1 MPAFSGWRSRDTPH
15 EEGGR
20 ARSSENILSLLH
32 KRMLR
37 CFKRRLSIGHTP
49 SGVAPS
55 LPANQPQR
63 RHEKGEE
70 CTHFFSFP
78 HIMGLPRCDWDAGSP
93 SSVSCPLLETS
104 ACTYMTVRP
113 KPRRKGRTRLSFSPS
128 PRVSVFLPPFSRARR
143 SVGPQSSF
151 SAEQSDAKLPLP
163 LFPSSSLSKT
173 TNARSSSSNGDASW
187 ATALAFAVC
196 GCAIPEDD
204 ARDAGGGQE
213 CPFVFSQGELEADG
227 EQEDFWSVPALIQS
241 EPASARKAPEESG
254 RPRSSASL
262 SSVGNATPRDITEGE
277 AEETGEAEKDDVK
290 DNPEGG
296 NKDEAEWKQTQLRD
310 RFALQSVSE
319 QCSCQHRPQFGEHL
333 RRGKNPRRQWVGT
346 VDGGGHSKRVPL
358 RAKRVLQECRIDP
371 QVGLERDP
379 SLPIDRPHQNG
390 PQPGT
395 GTPTGN
401 RTDPVEQAT
410 DPQRGAANL
419 FTSLRVNPCVM
430 ALNCRSLSAPQAW
443 CRQPLASS
451 SLSSSAPAFCESA
464 TPPVLERD
472 RKHRTAASHADY
484 DSTSTPSAGG
494 NQVPHSSI
502 LVDRYGMSSQV
513 IQPEKDGE
521 EPGDHRPKER
531 EPDRRTFS
539 QHMSDLVFLFKTP
552 LFMATPED
560 LDIREGEKGPA
571 GLGSVTLRAT
581 QVLTT
586 QMEELAQVT
595 HQLVSWLRPTVPDSW
610 TSRGALFAVNERRPT
625 DAEGS
630 DSYVE
635 TVFRTRAAVLR
646 FVRSM
651 FYLMVAAADYKLTSN
666 RVDRVSRQ
674 LTALREERK
683 RLRERLG
690 ARERQA
696 REANTSVASLRGL
709 AIPEANSEKALLQK
723 ARGDAGQSELT
734 GIKTEPARDAS
745 GSLLTGGGRC
755 ALPTSSLVSSTEQTL
770 SFFCESESETT
781 HPGGDSSN
789 SWIASAISAYVD
801 ASSHPPRGSMETR
814 LGELAAEIEALINR
828 RKELLSGVHDR
839 CARRL
844 LHVCRCHGGLYTKLG
859 QYVATMTH
867 IIPAA
872 YTEHLR
878 TLHDDA
884 ARTPWPLVAR
894 LVATELGAPIE
905 DVFLFFNQE
914 AVAAASLAQVHRARL
929 RDGREVAV
937 KVQRPR
943 LREQMRDDLK
953 TVEIMMRVVSW
964 AFPDFEFRWLLPEF
978 RQNMRQETDFR
989 QEAYNAMRLRWL
1001 FRHQSEVYVPWVDW
1015 ERTTE
1020 RVMTMEFVRG
1030 LKVTDPPEAVERE
1043 LGVNQEDIARLVM
1056 RVFADMLFVH
1066 GFVHCDPHPG
1076 NLFVRVM
1083 PDDGEAQGEG
1093 ASSGITRHHSPSARH
1108 LAELPSIARQF
1119 LLVSSVKPGSPNG
1132 NMGESC
1138 EGRDRRKNDELDDG
1152 VSVVHAV
1159 QGRDRRHIM
1168 EPTESQCANA
1178 QDQHINSQLSPCT
1191 LAPNAKRG
1199 RGRLQLVIIDH
1210 GTYCRLKPSFRSA
1223 YSQLWKALLLND
1235 IEEGRKACRALGVR
1249 LAVSS
1254 DWKRSSALAGGRSV
1268 PGEEASGEHEP
1279 GNACGGREANVR
1291 VKDWSGG
1298 EGNAERESDAGHSAG
1313 ANGKGGLTTKEM
1325 RASRTH
1331 RISFEA
1337 SGKTVRS
1344 PVCEVG
1350 LPGDESAQTHSDASG
1365 SSQIHQLPF
1374 DLTKDYTAQR
1384 RPRTHNYIT
1393 PGGVATPGAPDPDED
1408 AALDLLSL
1416 ILTYRP
1422 QTRLL
1427 YTALGS
1433 AIHVEDGKAMITQLR
1448 GTSFSAVSAFLE
1460 SLPRDLL
1467 WVLRMTSI
1475 LRSLNLQLGGSTR
1488 SRFLAM
1494 GESCCRGLQ
1503 LSNELVDEMEADCRR
1518 FLFVHKEEAN
1528 GSFVRTGRHAS
1539 AEVGGDG
1546 WGNGKGGKWA
1556 AEAGGTIHQADE
1568 NADLRERGG
1577 PTLPRAASER
1587 ASAAAREL
1595 VLTQKNADGEACKR
1609 IETGA
1614 RTRGRT
1620 GSETKTPTRSI
1631 EEDSGGEGVGTG
1643 EAKKGEKREAP
1654 KKPRALDGDAESA
1667 EVRDE
1672 ELGGAHSESVRQ
1684 RSVPKWY
1691 TLPGAESL
1699 NLPLASDMPCFA
1711 ATGSVMAVCRTLD
1724 ILAGPIVWLAETLSG
1739 RSRFD
1744 EARDMQSAQR
1754 PTEMET
1760 SKAVWR
1766 ELKATVHTRRRAAGE
1781 DPLEKLESQILEC
1794 NERQAST
1801 GDGGTR
1807 SEKASSASSRP
1818 DDCPP
1823 PVAFSSLSPWSAWV
1837 ARTLLKAVLSL
1848 QLWWSLQCLRLRL
1861 WLADAFLAFAVAQ
1874 LPAGD
1879 VAFERT
1885 GEAISSESVWN
1896 RRVPTRDKDL
1906 SSGEARRWFRTE

>member
-1 MPAFSGWRSRDTPH
+1 MPAFSCWRSRDTPH

-20 ARSSENILSLLH
+20 ARSSENTMSLVH
-32 KRMLR
+32 KMMLR
-37 CFKRRLSIGHTP
+37 CFRRRLSVGHTP
-49 SGVAPS
+49 AGVAPS
-55 LPANQPQR
+55 LPANQPER

-70 CTHFFSFP
+70 FTRFFSFP
-78 HIMGLPRCDWDAGSP
+78 HTVGLPRCAWDVGSP
-93 SSVSCPLLETS
+93 PLVSCPLLETS

-128 PRVSVFLPPFSRARR
+128 SRVSFFLPPFSRARSR
-143 SVGPQSSF
+143 IDPQSSF
-151 SAEQSDAKLPLP
+151 TAGQSDAKLPLP
-163 LFPSSSLSKT
+163 LCPPSALSKT
-173 TNARSSSSNGDASW
+173 SNAHSSSSSGDASW
-187 ATALAFAVC
+187 ATALALAVC

-204 ARDAGGGQE
+204 ARDAGGVQE
-213 CPFVFSQGELEADG
+213 FPFVFSEGELEEDADPD
-227 EQEDFWSVPALIQS
+227 DFWRVSAVIQS
-241 EPASARKAPEESG
+241 EPASARNAPEGSG
-254 RPRSSASL
+254 RPRSPASL
-262 SSVGNATPRDITEGE
+262 SFVSNATPRDITGGE
-277 AEETGEAEKDDVK
+277 AEEMGEAEKDDVEDK
-290 DNPEGG
+290 PEGG
-296 NKDEAEWKQTQLRD
+296 NKDEAEWKQTQSRG

-333 RRGKNPRRQWVGT
+333 QRDEDPRRQRAET
-346 VDGGGHSKRVPL
+346 VVGGGHSKRGSL
-358 RAKRVLQECRIDP
+358 LAKRVLQEYRIDRH
-371 QVGLERDP
+371 VGLERDP
-379 SLPIDRPHQNG
+379 SLPIHRPHQNG

-395 GTPTGN
+395 ETPTGN
-401 RTDPVEQAT
+401 RADPLDQAT
-410 DPQRGAANL
+410 DPQRDAANL
-419 FTSLRVNPCVM
+419 FTSLCVRPCVM
-430 ALNCRSLSAPQAW
+430 ALKGRSPSAPQAW
-443 CRQPLASS
+443 WRQPLASS

-464 TPPVLERD
+464 TPPVLDRD
-472 RKHRTAASHADY
+472 REHRTTASLADY
-484 DSTSTPSAGG
+484 DSTYTPSAGG
-494 NQVPHSSI
+494 NQVPHSSS
-502 LVDRYGMSSQV
+502 LVDRDGMSSEV
-513 IQPEKDGE
+513 IQPEKNGGE
-521 EPGDHRPKER
+521 LGDRRPKER
-531 EPDRRTFS
+531 ERDKHTLS
-539 QHMSDLVFLFKTP
+539 QRMTDLVLLFKTP

-560 LDIREGEKGPA
+560 LDMREGEKGPA

-581 QVLTT
+581 QVLTR
-586 QMEELAQVT
+586 QLEELAQVT
-595 HQLVSWLRPTVPDSW
+595 NQLVSWLRPTFPDSW
-610 TSRGALFAVNERRPT
+610 TCRGALSAVDERRPT
-625 DAEGS
+625 EAEGV

-635 TVFRTRAAVLR
+635 TVFRTRAAVVR

-651 FYLMVAAADYKLTSN
+651 FYLMVAAADYKLTFS

-674 LTALREERK
+674 LIALREERE
-683 RLRERLG
+683 RVRERLG
-690 ARERQA
+690 ARETQA

-709 AIPEANSEKALLQK
+709 AISEAKSEKALLQK
-723 ARGDAGQSELT
+723 AGGDAGQSELI
-734 GIKTEPARDAS
+734 GINTESARDAS

-755 ALPTSSLVSSTEQTL
+755 ALPASSLVSSTEQTL
-770 SFFCESESETT
+770 SLICETESQTT
-781 HPGGDSSN
+781 RPGGDSSN
-789 SWIASAISAYVD
+789 SWSASAINPYVD
-801 ASSHPPRGSMETR
+801 ASSHPPRDSMATR
-814 LGELAAEIEALINR
+814 LGELAAEIEALINT
-828 RKELLSGVHDR
+828 RKELLSCVHDR

-914 AVAAASLAQVHRARL
+914 AVAAASLAQVHHARL

-943 LREQMRDDLK
+943 LREQMHGDLK
-953 TVEIMMRVVSW
+953 TVEIMMHLVSW

-1030 LKVTDPPEAVERE
+1030 LKVTDTPEALERE
-1043 LGVNQEDIARLVM
+1043 LGVKQEDIARLVM
-1056 RVFADMLFVH
+1056 RVFADMIFVH

-1083 PDDGEAQGEG
+1083 PDDGEVQGEG
-1093 ASSGITRHHSPSARH
+1093 ASSGITRYHSPSARH

-1119 LLVSSVKPGSPNG
+1119 LIMSSVKPVAPTE
-1132 NMGESC
+1132 NMGESG
-1138 EGRDRRKNDELDDG
+1138 ERRDRGKNGELGDG
-1152 VSVVHAV
+1152 VSGVHAV
-1159 QGRDRRHIM
+1159 QGKDRRHKM
-1168 EPTESQCANA
+1168 EPNESHFAIA
-1178 QDQHINSQLSPCT
+1178 RDQHINSQLSPCT

-1199 RGRLQLVIIDH
+1199 RRRLQLVIIDH

-1235 IEEGRKACRALGVR
+1235 IEEGRKACRALGAR
-1249 LAVSS
+1249 LVVSP

-1268 PGEEASGEHEP
+1268 PGEEVSGGHES
-1279 GNACGGREANVR
+1279 GHACGDREANVR
-1291 VKDWSGG
+1291 VKDWSGL
-1298 EGNAERESDAGHSAG
+1298 EVNPERESNTECSAV
-1313 ANGKGGLTTKEM
+1313 ASRKGGPTRKEM

-1337 SGKTVRS
+1337 SGITVRS
-1344 PVCEVG
+1344 PICEMG
-1350 LPGDESAQTHSDASG
+1350 LPGDESAQSHSDASG
-1365 SSQIHQLPF
+1365 CSQIHQLPF
-1374 DLTKDYTAQR
+1374 PLTKDYTAQR
-1384 RPRTHNYIT
+1384 RPRKHNYIT
-1393 PGGVATPGAPDPDED
+1393 NGGVATPGVPDPDED

-1433 AIHVEDGKAMITQLR
+1433 AIHVEDRKAMITQLR
-1448 GTSFSAVSAFLE
+1448 GTSFSAVNAFLE

-1467 WVLRMTSI
+1467 WVLRMTNI
-1475 LRSLNLQLGGSTR
+1475 LRSLNLQLGGFTR

-1518 FLFVHKEEAN
+1518 FLSVRKEEAN
-1528 GSFVRTGRHAS
+1528 GSLVQTRRRAS
-1539 AEVGGDG
+1539 AEVGGNE

-1556 AEAGGTIHQADE
+1556 AEAGATIHQAEE
-1568 NADLRERGG
+1568 NTDLRERGG
-1577 PTLPRAASER
+1577 STLPRAASEK
-1587 ASAAAREL
+1587 ASTGTREL
-1595 VLTQKNADGEACKR
+1595 VLGQKNADGEAFER
-1609 IETGA
+1609 IEAVA

-1620 GSETKTPTRSI
+1620 GIETKTPTRSI
-1631 EEDSGGEGVGTG
+1631 EEDSGGEGAGTG
-1643 EAKKGEKREAP
+1643 EAKNGEKREAP
-1654 KKPRALDGDAESA
+1654 KKPRALDGVAESTT
-1667 EVRDE
+1667 EGIE

-1711 ATGSVMAVCRTLD
+1711 PTGSVMAVCRALD
-1724 ILAGPIVWLAETLSG
+1724 ILVGPVVWLAETLSG
-1739 RSRFD
+1739 RSRLG
-1744 EARDMQSAQR
+1744 EARDTHR
-1754 PTEMET
+1754 GENPTEMET
-1760 SKAVWR
+1760 SKTVWR
-1766 ELKATVHTRRRAAGE
+1766 GLKATVHTRRREAGE
-1781 DPLEKLESQILEC
+1781 DPLEKIESQILEC
-1794 NERQAST
+1794 NERQAPT
-1801 GDGGTR
+1801 GDGGIH
-1807 SEKASSASSRP
+1807 SEKDSSACSRP
-1818 DDCPP
+1818 NDFPP
-1823 PVAFSSLSPWSAWV
+1823 PVAFSSLSPWSARV

-1848 QLWWSLQCLRLRL
+1848 QLWWSLQCLRVRL
-1861 WLADAFLAFAVAQ
+1861 WLADAFLALAVAQ

-1879 VAFERT
+1879 VTFEQA
-1885 GEAISSESVWN
+1885 GGAISSESVWN
-1896 RRVPTRDKDL
+1896 RRVPALRQDL